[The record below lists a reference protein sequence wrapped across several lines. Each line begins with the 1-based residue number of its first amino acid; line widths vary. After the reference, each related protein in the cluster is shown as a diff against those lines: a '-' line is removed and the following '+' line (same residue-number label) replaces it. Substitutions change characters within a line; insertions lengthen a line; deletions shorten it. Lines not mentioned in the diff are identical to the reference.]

1 MKLFYFK
8 QSISIIYNMNILK
21 TIWHEYRLT
30 LHISDKNFIN
40 YFPDK
45 S

>member
-1 MKLFYFK
+1 MKLFYFE

-21 TIWHEYRLT
+21 TICLEYRLT

-40 YFPDK
+40 YFLDN